1 MILVHIALRN
11 LLSHKLKSLIV
22 GGLLVFGAILL
33 VAGQSLLGSLDRSMA
48 QSIVGS
54 VAGHIQVWS
63 AAGKDKLAVFGGL
76 EGNEIGQV
84 LDFAR
89 VRKSLEAMPEVQS
102 VVPMGIDT
110 AIVFGGNVLDI
121 KLEALRAA
129 EKAQDRPQIQALRD
143 HVRRIV
149 KLLADDLKNIDEI
162 SDRNKMTTEFKQG
175 LLDVA
180 KAGEPEFWAGFD
192 ADPAAHMEFLEN
204 KIAPMVL
211 NNDMLFLRYVGTDTA
226 RFIKEFDRFEMA
238 DGQPIPPGQR
248 GMLFN
253 KLTYE
258 DQAKHKTARRLDKI
272 KEHLEDG
279 RTLADDEEARS
290 WVKLNI
296 SQYKDITYQ
305 FGAPDAAVVTAAL
318 QKELASQEA
327 DLDKLI
333 AKFMDMNDANFAQR
347 YKLFYDVIAPRLM
360 LYSVKI
366 GDIMT
371 IKGFTQAGYATSVN
385 VKVYGT
391 FRFRSL
397 DKSTLAGSINIVDM
411 MTFRDLYGFLTAD
424 RKEELVKLAKAQKEG
439 VKEVSRENAE
449 DELFGENATEDP
461 APAAA
466 VAGLAPTAVVP
477 GAAEASPTGAAAEA
491 SPTTAGGFDEFAGV
505 DMKSGSR
512 QHGADVAK
520 RIYSQTEIDGGVVR
534 NAAII
539 LKPGVDVDAALERVR
554 EVIERDKLGL
564 KAIDWREASGIV
576 GQFVGVIYVV
586 LATALLV
593 IFIVAMVIINNS
605 MVMATMERTREIGT
619 MRAIGAQRSEILKM
633 FLVEALVMALVF
645 GGIGCLL
652 GGGIV
657 AYAGKVGLPAVND
670 VLVFLF
676 AGPRLYPFLAA
687 SHIVITLV
695 VVLMVTVVSTL
706 YPALLATRVTPL
718 EAMQDAE

>member
-22 GGLLVFGAILL
+22 GGLLVFGSILL

-76 EGNEIGQV
+76 DGNEIGQV

-89 VRKSLEAMPEVQS
+89 VRKSLESMPEVQS

-110 AIVFGGNVLDI
+110 AVVFGGNVLDV

-129 EKAQDRPQIQALRD
+129 EKAQDRPRIQALRD

-149 KLLADDLKNIDEI
+149 KLLADDLKNIDDLT
-162 SDRNKMTTEFKQG
+162 DRNKMTPEFKQG

-180 KAGEPEFWAGFD
+180 TAGEPAFWANFD
-192 ADPAAHMEFLEN
+192 QDPLAHMEFLEN

-248 GMLFN
+248 GLLFN

-272 KEHLEDG
+272 KEHIEDG
-279 RTLADDEEARS
+279 RKLATDEEAQS
-290 WVKLNI
+290 WVKLNMA
-296 SQYKDITYQ
+296 QYKDITYQ
-305 FGAPDAAVVTAAL
+305 FDGPDAAAVTAAL
-318 QKELASQEA
+318 QTELAAQEP
-327 DLDKLI
+327 DLDKLV
-333 AKFMDMNDANFAQR
+333 AKFMDMNDANFAHR
-347 YKLFYDVIAPRLM
+347 YKMFYDVIAPRLM

-366 GDIMT
+366 GDTMT

-449 DELFGENATEDP
+449 AELFGDQAADASPTAAV

-466 VAGLAPTAVVP
+466 D
-477 GAAEASPTGAAAEA
+477 ASPTAAAAAA
-491 SPTTAGGFDEFAGV
+491 SPTTASGFDEFAGL

-512 QHGADVAK
+512 QHGDDVAK
-520 RIYSQTEIDGGVVR
+520 RVYTQAEIDGGVVR

-539 LKPGVDVDAALERVR
+539 LKPGVEVGPALERVR
-554 EVIERDKLGL
+554 EVIARDSLGL

-576 GQFVGVIYVV
+576 GQFIGVIYAV

-633 FLVEALVMALVF
+633 FLVEAVVMALVF

-652 GGGIV
+652 GSAIV

-676 AGPRLYPFLAA
+676 AGPRLHPFWAP
-687 SHIVITLV
+687 SQVVITLV
-695 VVLMVTVVSTL
+695 VVVMVTVVSTL